1 MTPRATPRRAA
12 LAVTGACGFVGANV
26 VLALAR
32 QGHRVAA
39 CDVAAPPE
47 ALRKAWA
54 RQPGQVR
61 WLPLDV
67 TTEGGW
73 ALLDD
78 EPIDTIIH
86 GAAVTPGPS
95 DEAPA
100 QTARVNLWG
109 TVAAL
114 EYARRR
120 GCRRLVFVSS
130 SAVYGAVRPSGSL
143 KETRKVRPASS
154 YALAK
159 LCGEQYVG
167 LYRNV
172 YGLDACSVRLAA
184 VYGPWERPTG
194 ARTTMSLIHRLATA
208 AIRRRK
214 ILVSGLRVARDWTY
228 VGDAA
233 AGLAHLAVLPRLPF
247 DLFNLSSG
255 TLVSLGTIVR
265 TIRHLVPRSAIV
277 IEEARPNEADVVMGP
292 SDYRAPLD
300 VARLRSTG
308 FRART
313 SLLTGLR
320 VYVDWLKRNGGLGAS
335 G

>member
-1 MTPRATPRRAA
+1 MTPGATPRRAA

-32 QGHRVAA
+32 QGHRVVA

-54 RQPGQVR
+54 RQPGHVR

-73 ALLDD
+73 AFLDD
-78 EPIDTIIH
+78 EPIEAIIH
-86 GAAVTPGPS
+86 GAAVTPGGG

-114 EYARRR
+114 DYARRR
-120 GCRRLVFVSS
+120 ACRRFVFVSS
-130 SAVYGAVRPSGSL
+130 SAVYGEVRTSGSL

-154 YALAK
+154 YALTK

-167 LYRNV
+167 LYRKV
-172 YGLDACSVRLAA
+172 HGLDACSVRLAA

-194 ARTTMSLIHRLATA
+194 ARTKMSLIHQLATA

-214 ILVSGLRVARDWTY
+214 MLVSGLRVARDWTY

-233 AGLAHLAVLPRLPF
+233 AGLAHLTVLPRLPF

-255 TLVSLGTIVR
+255 TPVSLATIVR
-265 TIRHLVPRSAIV
+265 TIRRLVPRAAIV
-277 IEEARPNEADVVMGP
+277 VEDAKPNEADVVLGP
-292 SDYRAPLD
+292 SDHRAPLD

-313 SLLTGLR
+313 SLQMGLR
-320 VYVDWLKRNGGLGAS
+320 VYVDWLKRNGDLGES